1 MSILRKINA
10 IDTINNE
17 INALFYIF
25 YNNKLLRNNLTID
38 RNQDQYPS

>member
-17 INALFYIF
+17 INAFNLFEIINF
-25 YNNKLLRNNLTID
+25 LEIT
-38 RNQDQYPS
+38 

>member
-25 YNNKLLRNNLTID
+25 AFEIINFLEIT
-38 RNQDQYPS
+38 